1 MEKIIFYILLISYIF
16 CDLDICEKV
25 DDMTK
30 CTTTKTNI
38 NGLSCYKVKL
48 VDDDDNIFCY
58 EFPDSNDGQKAYWKI
73 NAGMD
78 KDTNSRRI
86 NNDYDEIYIGRK
98 ETYENSETIE
108 LIPATWTENDKKIFN
123 EHNTCAYLYYG
134 RYIDN
139 KSKYSTG
146 YPDITDKNTCFN
158 ADQFEDLKNLVDC
171 GYAEMTFTEGT
182 VQKSIKTCFYIPN
195 DNMPKD
201 VEIILNSNYLKDYL
215 NDIYKILYEVKD
227 SERRRLSSI
236 NYEVVVED
244 KNGKKVKYTSDSDE
258 IVNVEVDTEK
268 KKSSCGILKFN
279 IFLFFSLLLLI

>member
-1 MEKIIFYILLISYIF
+1 
-16 CDLDICEKV
+16 
-25 DDMTK
+25 
-30 CTTTKTNI
+30 
-38 NGLSCYKVKL
+38 
-48 VDDDDNIFCY
+48 
-58 EFPDSNDGQKAYWKI
+58 
-73 NAGMD
+73 
-78 KDTNSRRI
+78 
-86 NNDYDEIYIGRK
+86 
-98 ETYENSETIE
+98 
-108 LIPATWTENDKKIFN
+108 
-123 EHNTCAYLYYG
+123 
-134 RYIDN
+134 
-139 KSKYSTG
+139 
-146 YPDITDKNTCFN
+146 
-158 ADQFEDLKNLVDC
+158 
-171 GYAEMTFTEGT
+171 MTFTEGT